1 MQHPLDVTYAGISGW
16 YILLVLGVV
25 SIGFFTFQVQKAT
38 RLVMI
43 GAKDNRFDSWG
54 ARLKETAS
62 VWLGQRKVLEDPVAG
77 GMHVLMFWGFLMLS
91 TDMFDLAS
99 GNRFSEHLLPDI
111 LNPLWN
117 GMVELGYTSAL
128 IGCFLALNRRV
139 LFTPEKLKGKSQ
151 LEGNIILL
159 LIMTICTLSLI
170 HI

>member
-38 RLVMI
+38 RLVLL
-43 GAKDNRFDSWG
+43 GAKDNRFDSLG
-54 ARLKETAS
+54 SARMKETAS
-62 VWLGQRKVLEDPVAG
+62 VWLGQKKVLEDPVAG
-77 GMHVLMFWGFLMLS
+77 VMHVLMFWGFLMLS

-99 GNRFSEHLLPDI
+99 GNRFSEHLLPDLI
-111 LNPLWN
+111 NPIWN

-139 LFTPEKLKGKSQ
+139 LFTLRS
-151 LEGNIILL
+151 
-159 LIMTICTLSLI
+159 
-170 HI
+170 

>member
-16 YILLVLGVV
+16 YLLLVLGVV
-25 SIGFFTFQVQKAT
+25 SIGFFVYQVQKAT
-38 RLVMI
+38 RLVML

-77 GMHVLMFWGFLMLS
+77 FMHVLMFWGFLMLS

-99 GNRFSEHLLPDI
+99 GNRFSEHLLPDVI
-111 LNPLWN
+111 NPLWN

-128 IGCFLALNRRV
+128 IDV
-139 LFTPEKLKGKSQ
+139 S
-151 LEGNIILL
+151 
-159 LIMTICTLSLI
+159 SL
-170 HI
+170 